1 MANRAIFPSPNLKY
15 YTPRQRE
22 GTVKMVPKA
31 LNPMH
36 LPSKD

>member
-1 MANRAIFPSPNLKY
+1 MANRANFPSPNIKILH
-15 YTPRQRE
+15 PRQRE

-36 LPSKD
+36 LHSKD